1 LRRKRSV
8 IDWQAEAGLDDE
20 TIRGMSGRCIFFL
33 LKAAPNRYDQGMALH
48 RTKTTQQQRQWIL
61 GGLVRGLRAAVSR

>member
-1 LRRKRSV
+1 MARRY
-8 IDWQAEAGLDDE
+8 AERVAGVF
-20 TIRGMSGRCIFFL
+20 FFL
-33 LKAAPNRYDQGMALH
+33 LKAAPNSYDQGMALH